1 MATIRIEA
9 ELTAEQLL
17 RAVEQ
22 LPSAEFATFF
32 ARLLDRARREARLAS
47 LHADGD
53 RAVERPDGQNP
64 YLAAA
69 GMFEDDSFA
78 AEVDAYIAAQREQER
93 EAASRETDA

>member
-9 ELTAEQLL
+9 ELSAEQLL

-22 LPSAEFATFF
+22 LSPAEFSAFF
-32 ARLLDRARREARLAS
+32 ARLLDRARREAS
-47 LHADGD
+47 LVSEHADNIL
-53 RAVERPDGQNP
+53 EQQEEKNP

-78 AEVDAYIAAQREQER
+78 AEVDAYIAAQRERER
-93 EAASRETDA
+93 AAASREAGA